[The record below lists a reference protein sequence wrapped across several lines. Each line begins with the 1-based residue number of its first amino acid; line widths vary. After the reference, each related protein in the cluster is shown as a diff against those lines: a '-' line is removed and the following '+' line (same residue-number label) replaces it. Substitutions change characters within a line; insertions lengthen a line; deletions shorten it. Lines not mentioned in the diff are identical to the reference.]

1 MLVITQLQ
9 CIVLIHVL
17 CYTCSTACSCRCNR
31 CSIMLRATCNL
42 QIHAFSHDFECTS
55 ALCKFCK
62 FCSVLFVPLLF
73 ALHCVAC
80 AVFALLV
87 DKAGVLH
94 NCKFCSCNKANV
106 FADAK
111 CNYSPG
117 TPTYLVILHFLAQQS
132 GLAPLRTVHSLVL
145 LAAPWVPRLQLNCC
159 IQRHSACL
167 PAILAPNLRHF
178 SSTY

>member
-1 MLVITQLQ
+1 MHEVHCVNFANFVLYFLYHYCLH
-9 CIVLIHVL
+9 CIVL
-17 CYTCSTACSCRCNR
+17 
-31 CSIMLRATCNL
+31 
-42 QIHAFSHDFECTS
+42 HA
-55 ALCKFCK
+55 A
-62 FCSVLFVPLLF
+62 
-73 ALHCVAC
+73 
-80 AVFALLV
+80 FALLV

-94 NCKFCSCNKANV
+94 NCKFCSCNQANV

-117 TPTYLVILHFLAQQS
+117 NPTYLVILHFLAQKS
-132 GLAPLRTVHSLVL
+132 GSAPLRTVHSLVL
-145 LAAPWVPRLQLNCC
+145 LATKLVPRLQLHCC